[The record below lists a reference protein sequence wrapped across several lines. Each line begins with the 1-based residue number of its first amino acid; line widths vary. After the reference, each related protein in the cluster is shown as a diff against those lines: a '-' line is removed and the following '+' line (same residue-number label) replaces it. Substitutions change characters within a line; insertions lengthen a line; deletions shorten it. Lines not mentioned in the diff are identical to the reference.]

1 MDIKEE
7 LRKYRM
13 KYWYKETDEVS
24 WTPLWQ
30 GEYCRWGKKQFA
42 ATTYGKA
49 YVLWARV
56 KWYMAGVYRPIK
68 KTGSLIK
75 GLRKYFATR
84 QKIKASSKR
93 LNAVVEEM
101 RRHDEQYLK
110 DRVEQYMYEPPTL
123 EEVLEF
129 QGWAKE
135 NGMNFHTRV
144 QPMPKSIPQAPEIDL
159 SAQSN
164 VK

>member
-1 MDIKEE
+1 
-7 LRKYRM
+7 
-13 KYWYKETDEVS
+13 
-24 WTPLWQ
+24 
-30 GEYCRWGKKQFA
+30 
-42 ATTYGKA
+42 
-49 YVLWARV
+49 
-56 KWYMAGVYRPIK
+56 
-68 KTGSLIK
+68 
-75 GLRKYFATR
+75 
-84 QKIKASSKR
+84 
-93 LNAVVEEM
+93 M

-110 DRVEQYMYEPPTL
+110 DRVAHYMYEPPTL

-144 QPMPKSIPQAPEIDL
+144 QPMPKSIPRSPEIDL